1 MFITSNNVYN
11 CLANFL
17 AYDLNN
23 FSKIMKFIALFLL
36 GMFVIS
42 CETTSPIT
50 TPEIIPEPEQKIIYE
65 PKEEVQ
71 VIEEKEE
78 KKIKDFAN
86 IKSFEGKKISTL
98 LEKYGDFNFSKLE
111 QTFEFH
117 RYNADGCR
125 IFIQNYTSNKLI
137 IHVTI
142 YDLETNSVYE
152 KYEKDK
158 CS

>member
-1 MFITSNNVYN
+1 MSNNVYN

-36 GMFVIS
+36 GIFVIS

-71 VIEEKEE
+71 VIEEKEDR
-78 KKIKDFAN
+78 KIKSFNN
-86 IKSFEGKKISTL
+86 IKSYEGKKISTL

-152 KYEKDK
+152 KYEKNK

>member
-1 MFITSNNVYN
+1 MSNNVYN

-36 GMFVIS
+36 GLFVIS

-65 PKEEVQ
+65 PKEEVK
-71 VIEEKEE
+71 VIEEKEDR
-78 KKIKDFAN
+78 KIKSFTN
-86 IKSFEGKKISTL
+86 IKSYEGKKISTL
-98 LEKYGDFNFSKLE
+98 QEKYGDFNFSKLE
-111 QTFEFH
+111 QTFEFQ
-117 RYNADGCR
+117 RYNADRCR

-137 IHVTI
+137 IHITI
-142 YDLETNSVYE
+142 YDLEENIVYE
-152 KYEKDK
+152 KYEEEK

>member
-1 MFITSNNVYN
+1 MSNNVCN
-11 CLANFL
+11 CLDYFL

-36 GMFVIS
+36 GLFVIS

-65 PKEEVQ
+65 PKEEVK
-71 VIEEKEE
+71 VIEEKEDR
-78 KKIKDFAN
+78 KIKSFNN
-86 IKSFEGKKISTL
+86 IKSYEGKKISTL

-137 IHVTI
+137 IHITI

-152 KYEKDK
+152 KYGKDK

>member
-1 MFITSNNVYN
+1 MSNNVYN
-11 CLANFL
+11 CLASFL

-36 GMFVIS
+36 GMIVIS

-50 TPEIIPEPEQKIIYE
+50 TQEIIPEPEQKIIYE
-65 PKEEVQ
+65 PKEEVK
-71 VIEEKEE
+71 VIEEKEDR
-78 KKIKDFAN
+78 KIKSFNN
-86 IKSFEGKKISTL
+86 IKSYEGKKISTL
-98 LEKYGDFNFSKLE
+98 LDKYGDFNFSKLE

>member
-1 MFITSNNVYN
+1 MSNNVYN
-11 CLANFL
+11 CLASFL

-36 GMFVIS
+36 GMIVIS

-50 TPEIIPEPEQKIIYE
+50 TQEIIPEPEQKIIYE
-65 PKEEVQ
+65 PKEEVK
-71 VIEEKEE
+71 VIEEKEDR
-78 KKIKDFAN
+78 KIKSFNN
-86 IKSFEGKKISTL
+86 IKSYEGKKISTL
-98 LEKYGDFNFSKLE
+98 LDKYGDFNFSKLE

-142 YDLETNSVYE
+142 YDLKTNSVYE

>member
-1 MFITSNNVYN
+1 MSNNVYN
-11 CLANFL
+11 CLASFL

-36 GMFVIS
+36 GMIVIS

-65 PKEEVQ
+65 PKEEVK
-71 VIEEKEE
+71 VIEEKEDR
-78 KKIKDFAN
+78 KIKSFTN
-86 IKSFEGKKISTL
+86 IKSYEGKKISTL

-137 IHVTI
+137 IHITI
-142 YDLETNSVYE
+142 YNLETNSVYE

>member
-1 MFITSNNVYN
+1 MSNNVYN

-65 PKEEVQ
+65 PKEEVKI
-71 VIEEKEE
+71 IEEKEDR
-78 KKIKDFAN
+78 KIKSFTN
-86 IKSFEGKKISTL
+86 IKSYEGKKISTL

-137 IHVTI
+137 IHITI
-142 YDLETNSVYE
+142 YELETNSIYE

>member
-1 MFITSNNVYN
+1 MSNNVYN

-17 AYDLNN
+17 AYDLNY

-98 LEKYGDFNFSKLE
+98 LKKYGDFNFSKLE

-152 KYEKDK
+152 KYEEEK

>member
-1 MFITSNNVYN
+1 MRFIT
-11 CLANFL
+11 
-17 AYDLNN
+17 
-23 FSKIMKFIALFLL
+23 IFLL
-36 GMFVIS
+36 SVLVIS

-50 TPEIIPEPEQKIIYE
+50 SPEIIPEPEQKIIYE

-78 KKIKDFAN
+78 RKIKDFSN

-98 LEKYGDFNFSKLE
+98 QEQYGDFNFSKLE

-117 RYNADGCR
+117 RYNAEGCR

-137 IHVTI
+137 VNITI
-142 YDLETNSVYE
+142 YDLETNNVYE
-152 KYEKDK
+152 QYDEKK

>member
-1 MFITSNNVYN
+1 MSNNVYN
-11 CLANFL
+11 CLASFL

-65 PKEEVQ
+65 PKEEVK
-71 VIEEKEE
+71 VIEEKEDR
-78 KKIKDFAN
+78 K
-86 IKSFEGKKISTL
+86 IKSFNNIRSYEGKKISTL
-98 LEKYGDFNFSKLE
+98 IEKYGDFNFSKLE

-152 KYEKDK
+152 KYEKNK

>member
-1 MFITSNNVYN
+1 MISAIFLKIMRFIT
-11 CLANFL
+11 
-17 AYDLNN
+17 
-23 FSKIMKFIALFLL
+23 IFLL
-36 GMFVIS
+36 SVLVIS

-50 TPEIIPEPEQKIIYE
+50 SPEIIPEPEQKIIYE

-78 KKIKDFAN
+78 RKIKDFSN
-86 IKSFEGKKISTL
+86 IKSFEGKKITSL
-98 LEKYGDFNFSKLE
+98 QEQYGDFDFSKRE

-117 RYNADGCR
+117 RYNAGGCR
-125 IFIQNYTSNKLI
+125 VFIQNYTSNKLI
-137 IHVTI
+137 IHITI

>member
-1 MFITSNNVYN
+1 MSNNVYN
-11 CLANFL
+11 CLASFL

-36 GMFVIS
+36 GIIVIS

-65 PKEEVQ
+65 PKEEVK
-71 VIEEKEE
+71 VIEEKEDR
-78 KKIKDFAN
+78 KIKSFNN
-86 IKSFEGKKISTL
+86 IKSYEGKKISTL
-98 LEKYGDFNFSKLE
+98 LDKYGDFNFSKLE

>member
-1 MFITSNNVYN
+1 MSNNVYN

-36 GMFVIS
+36 GLFVIS

-78 KKIKDFAN
+78 KKIKNFAN
-86 IKSFEGKKISTL
+86 IKSYEGKKISTL
-98 LEKYGDFNFSKLE
+98 LDKYGDFNFSKLE

-152 KYEKDK
+152 KYEKNK

>member
-1 MFITSNNVYN
+1 MIS
-11 CLANFL
+11 AIFL
-17 AYDLNN
+17 
-23 FSKIMKFIALFLL
+23 KIMKFFILFLL
-36 GMFVIS
+36 SVLVIS

-50 TPEIIPEPEQKIIYE
+50 SPEIIPKPEQKIIYE

-78 KKIKDFAN
+78 IKIKDFSN
-86 IKSFEGKKISTL
+86 IKSFEGKKISSL
-98 LEKYGDFNFSKLE
+98 KEEYGDFNFSKLE

-117 RYNADGCR
+117 RYNVGSCR
-125 IFIQNYTSNKLI
+125 VFIQNYTSNKLI
-137 IHVTI
+137 IHITI

-152 KYEKDK
+152 KYEEEK

>member
-1 MFITSNNVYN
+1 MSNNVYN

-36 GMFVIS
+36 GLFVIS

-65 PKEEVQ
+65 PKEEVK
-71 VIEEKEE
+71 VIEEKEDR
-78 KKIKDFAN
+78 KIKSFNN
-86 IKSFEGKKISTL
+86 IKSYEGKKISTL

-137 IHVTI
+137 IHITI

>member
-1 MFITSNNVYN
+1 MSNNVYN

-36 GMFVIS
+36 GLFVIS

-50 TPEIIPEPEQKIIYE
+50 APEIIPEPEQKIIYE

-78 KKIKDFAN
+78 KKIKNFAN

-137 IHVTI
+137 VHITI
-142 YDLETNSVYE
+142 YDLETNSFYE

>member
-1 MFITSNNVYN
+1 MSNNVYN

-23 FSKIMKFIALFLL
+23 FSKIMKFTVLFLL
-36 GMFVIS
+36 GLFVIS
-42 CETTSPIT
+42 CETTSPIS

-65 PKEEVQ
+65 PKEEVK
-71 VIEEKEE
+71 VIEEKEDR
-78 KKIKDFAN
+78 KIKSFNN
-86 IKSFEGKKISTL
+86 IKSYEGKKISTL